1 MDSCVLSS
9 ANLDKGMDSVFHDSE
24 YEEFYG
30 KVRIQPF
37 MFLDDIIRLAG
48 DLIAAQAG
56 NLFLGI
62 LLESK
67 QLNFNLLK
75 STFLVMGDHDNSMTN
90 KLKESPLK
98 LCGEP
103 MKQEKQLTYLGEEI
117 SSGGVGASAE
127 ATVNKRSGKVK
138 QLI

>member
-1 MDSCVLSS
+1 MDSCILSS

-37 MFLDDIIRLAG
+37 IIRLAG

>member
-1 MDSCVLSS
+1 MCVLSW

-30 KVRIQPF
+30 KVRIQHF
-37 MFLDDIIRLAG
+37 IIRLAG